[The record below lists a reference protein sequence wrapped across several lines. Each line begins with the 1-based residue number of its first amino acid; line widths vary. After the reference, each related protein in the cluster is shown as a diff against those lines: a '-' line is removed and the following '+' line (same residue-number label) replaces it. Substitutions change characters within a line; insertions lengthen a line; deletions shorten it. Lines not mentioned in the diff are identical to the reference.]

1 MLLMLIFFFFF
12 KQKTAY
18 EMRISDWSSDVC
30 SSDLHW
36 QVAQSSRTSQNL
48 PENMD
53 GLTLTE
59 KKMKKH
65 GHTTLAIR
73 NACGSA
79 DIKVT
84 TLNNLIGK
92 LTQLSKKDLKILKQT
107 HSDNRQIV
115 YSW

>member
-1 MLLMLIFFFFF
+1 MTPHYMH
-12 KQKTAY
+12 T
-18 EMRISDWSSDVC
+18 
-30 SSDLHW
+30 HW